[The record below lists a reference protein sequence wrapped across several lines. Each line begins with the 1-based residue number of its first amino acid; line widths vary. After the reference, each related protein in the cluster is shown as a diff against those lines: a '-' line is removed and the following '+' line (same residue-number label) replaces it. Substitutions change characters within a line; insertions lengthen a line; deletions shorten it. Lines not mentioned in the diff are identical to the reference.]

1 LCSIPR
7 YPGSGNNKGFA
18 FVEFDSHQ
26 AAERAV
32 KAFQDNSGLDQQV
45 DMGSCSESLDKGVS
59 RKKRRK
65 RNRPSSVD
73 SAEEPDSLT
82 PPKKRAIPDSEVANS
97 VAADNCN
104 EKTVEMRME
113 TEGES
118 KTEMQESVKAKDF
131 IDVQKLRVMPKKEWN
146 TMKQIYKKLQREQM
160 SQLKEH
166 LKESGQGQC
175 QQTSTVNNIV
185 PGSIIRIDGK
195 LDGYKPTA
203 LRGLF
208 ASCGS
213 VEYVDILPDATK
225 GYVRFTSCHGAS
237 QVMSRWQD
245 KTLPFSLQDMN
256 LSLLEGEE
264 ETSYIERAR
273 RQRQESL
280 SVRSKKKRGRDKQC
294 LSKAEALVSSH
305 KESSRIHIRFDDSND
320 EEDKAVTVET
330 TRSCTEDESAVSI
343 SKNKQKRGRKRRRA
357 LSKQSVVR

>member
-1 LCSIPR
+1 MADSVVLKLQKQIEFYFSDANLRHDTFLSTQMKKSSDNYVDLEVIARCNAVKSLTKDRDVIRAAIHLCADLELSDDGQKVRRISSLPEVVNLDDQTIFVDNIPQHADHATVKKVFNKFGTVEYISIPR

-131 IDVQKLRVMPKKEWN
+131 IDVQKLRVMPK
-146 TMKQIYKKLQREQM
+146 
-160 SQLKEH
+160 
-166 LKESGQGQC
+166 
-175 QQTSTVNNIV
+175 
-185 PGSIIRIDGK
+185 
-195 LDGYKPTA
+195 
-203 LRGLF
+203 
-208 ASCGS
+208 
-213 VEYVDILPDATK
+213 
-225 GYVRFTSCHGAS
+225 
-237 QVMSRWQD
+237 
-245 KTLPFSLQDMN
+245 
-256 LSLLEGEE
+256 
-264 ETSYIERAR
+264 
-273 RQRQESL
+273 
-280 SVRSKKKRGRDKQC
+280 
-294 LSKAEALVSSH
+294 
-305 KESSRIHIRFDDSND
+305 
-320 EEDKAVTVET
+320 
-330 TRSCTEDESAVSI
+330 
-343 SKNKQKRGRKRRRA
+343 
-357 LSKQSVVR
+357 